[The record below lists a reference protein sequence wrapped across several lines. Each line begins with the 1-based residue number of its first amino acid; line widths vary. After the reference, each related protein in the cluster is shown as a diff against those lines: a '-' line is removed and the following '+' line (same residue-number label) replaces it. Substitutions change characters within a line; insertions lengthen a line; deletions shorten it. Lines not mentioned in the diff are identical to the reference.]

1 MENLNKQCKFQ
12 FKNIMTNLNSYTIDN
27 YLYRIGDT
35 LKLGRETLKIES
47 IMSVNDVVFFF
58 CSKIGGNFA
67 IRISEDVMISLPI
80 SAMPALS
87 FHHYS
92 KLSLISKE

>member
-1 MENLNKQCKFQ
+1 
-12 FKNIMTNLNSYTIDN
+12 MTNLNTYTIDN

-58 CSKIGGNFA
+58 CSKVNGNFA

-80 SAMPALS
+80 SPMPALS
-87 FHHYS
+87 FHHHS
-92 KLSLISKE
+92 KLSLTNKE